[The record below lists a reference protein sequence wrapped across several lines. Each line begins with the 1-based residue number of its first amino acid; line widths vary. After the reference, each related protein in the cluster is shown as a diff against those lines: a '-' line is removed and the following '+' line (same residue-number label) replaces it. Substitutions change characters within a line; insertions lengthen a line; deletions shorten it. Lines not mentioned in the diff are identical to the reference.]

1 MIDGSDA
8 GVRESLSCAM
18 DGEATELELQRILKA
33 MAVDPGLRAQWH
45 RYQVVA
51 AVVRGEQP
59 VAPVDLSAG
68 IRAAIDKLDVVDV
81 MASPGVGVRARV
93 SGAYAHRFKRVLL
106 PLGRV
111 AVAASVAVVA
121 VLTFEQLQFGSA
133 APTPGVQVVQSGSGN
148 EPVVRVASHPATSHP
163 ARGMEVLPDAQTP
176 MPLPPLTHPA
186 QVGARAVSMD
196 SFVRQQQLDLI
207 DGQTLMGD
215 LSQGQIQAYLSALI
229 ARHEASSEAGS
240 GAYSVEYSLQNQ
252 GGDGR

>member
-133 APTPGVQVVQSGSGN
+133 APTPGVQVVQSGSGD
-148 EPVVRVASHPATSHP
+148 EPVVRVASHPA
-163 ARGMEVLPDAQTP
+163 RGVEALPDAQTP

>member
-33 MAVDPGLRAQWH
+33 MAVDPGLRAKWH

-51 AVVRGEQP
+51 AMVRGEQP

-68 IRAAIDKLDVVDV
+68 IRAAIDELDV
-81 MASPGVGVRARV
+81 MASPSLGTRAGV
-93 SGAYAHRFKRVLL
+93 SSAYAPRLKRVLF
-106 PLGRV
+106 PLGRI

-121 VLTFEQLQFGSA
+121 VLTFQQLQFGSA
-133 APTPGVQVVQSGSGN
+133 APTPGVQVMHSSSGN
-148 EPVVRVASHPATSHP
+148 EPVVRVASHPAKGTE
-163 ARGMEVLPDAQTP
+163 ALPDAQTP
-176 MPLPPLTHPA
+176 IPLPSVTHPA

-207 DGQTLMGD
+207 DGQTLMGN

-229 ARHEASSEAGS
+229 ARHQASSEAGPGS
-240 GAYSVEYSLQNQ
+240 YSVEYSLQNQ
-252 GGDGR
+252 GVDNR